1 MSFPSSCVRLAAPEI
16 GKFNDYFVFFVN
28 NSFSNNSMVDY
39 EQLKTMH
46 DFQAMILELHQDC

>member
-1 MSFPSSCVRLAAPEI
+1 MIILF
-16 GKFNDYFVFFVN
+16 FFVN